1 MLLFHLLLTSSTI
14 PLVRCDTILLEGKR
28 VALTQK
34 MKESFTEACETLA
47 GMGER
52 VLGFVH
58 LDLDPSRFP
67 EGFQFSLTG
76 TSPTFPWTASASLG

>member
-1 MLLFHLLLTSSTI
+1 M
-14 PLVRCDTILLEGKR
+14 

-34 MKESFTEACETLA
+34 MKETFSKSCETLA

-58 LDLDPSRFP
+58 LDLDPFLRVSSSPLR
-67 EGFQFSLTG
+67 G
-76 TSPTFPWTASASLG
+76 TSPTFPWMASASLA